1 MSDTEVS
8 DTLLHVRASPG
19 ARQSAVVG
27 RYGGGWKI
35 SVAAPAEGGRANAEL
50 VRLLASVLD
59 VPGRSISIVSGLSS
73 RNKTIAVAAIED
85 AEVDRRLASAS
96 RRA

>member
-1 MSDTEVS
+1 M
-8 DTLLHVRASPG
+8 
-19 ARQSAVVG
+19 VG

-59 VPGRSISIVSGLSS
+59 VPWRTISIVSGLSS

-85 AEVDRRLASAS
+85 AEADRRLASAAL
-96 RRA
+96 RA